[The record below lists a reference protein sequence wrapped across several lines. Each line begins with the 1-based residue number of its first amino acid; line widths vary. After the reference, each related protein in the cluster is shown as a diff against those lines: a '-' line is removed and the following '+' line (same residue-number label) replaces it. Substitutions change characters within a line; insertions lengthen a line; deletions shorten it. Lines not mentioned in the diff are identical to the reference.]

1 MIRLVL
7 VLLATILVVAF
18 FVMNLHPVT
27 LSLVVGP
34 PVQIRLI
41 FLIITAFVVGMV
53 SGVVFKFVTARYV
66 QRKRPRRGSD
76 LGSYGDDDLLAD

>member
-41 FLIITAFVVGMV
+41 FLIITAFILGLI
-53 SGVVFKFVTARYV
+53 GGAVFKFVTARYV
-66 QRKRPRRGSD
+66 KPKRPRRDRD